1 MWWGRRGEWEQV
13 WKDWQVEA
21 GSYFLTDFLSNG
33 ERCSKIPK
41 DMNLPVANAIQVLW
55 LKPKGQCD
63 DNRRQGLWKVI
74 M

>member
-1 MWWGRRGEWEQV
+1 MSGSRCGRTC
-13 WKDWQVEA
+13 
-21 GSYFLTDFLSNG
+21 SYRWDHISFTDFLSNG